1 MNCLSTSL
9 NVRFVG
15 QAEGQDLCYGG
26 LLSSV
31 IPAIRN
37 GSFLFRGL
45 VRFFNLFSMQQD
57 YDKGEAILVFT
68 VG

>member
-1 MNCLSTSL
+1 MSALWARLKDKTCVMEDYLVLSFPQYAT
-9 NVRFVG
+9 VV
-15 QAEGQDLCYGG
+15 
-26 LLSSV
+26 
-31 IPAIRN
+31 
-37 GSFLFRGL
+37 LFRGL